1 MRWLAL
7 CEMINSETCE
17 RCCFEVQLLTFSSFC
32 SGVNLQS
39 KVEMVVP
46 MVIGDYTD
54 FFASMHHAKN
64 CGLMFRGPQN
74 AINPNW
80 YG

>member
-1 MRWLAL
+1 
-7 CEMINSETCE
+7 MI
-17 RCCFEVQLLTFSSFC
+17 
-32 SGVNLQS
+32 
-39 KVEMVVP
+39 VP

-64 CGLMFRGPQN
+64 CGLMFRGPEN

-80 YG
+80 CVYVTFELRVSS

>member
-1 MRWLAL
+1 MLEA
-7 CEMINSETCE
+7 I
-17 RCCFEVQLLTFSSFC
+17 LLILFLF
-32 SGVNLQS
+32 GADLQN
-39 KVEMVVP
+39 KVEMIVP

-80 YG
+80 CVYITFELRVSS